1 MILGGPFAARFGSQM
16 YHCACKLQPAE
27 RHPDRVAVGVHRSAA
42 PGADNGT
49 TTDTTDAWPRAGC
62 RLRQSCPPGSSAIA
76 KPPGGTV
83 IASFAPVATST
94 SRDSSSKSP
103 RLS

>member
-1 MILGGPFAARFGSQM
+1 MASAKAGTPGSRGTRQRNTQDAARRTSDGDS
-16 YHCACKLQPAE
+16 
-27 RHPDRVAVGVHRSAA
+27 SAA
-42 PGADNGT
+42 SSLLLSFEMEQRA
-49 TTDTTDAWPRAGC
+49 DTTDARSRAGC
-62 RLRQSCPPGSSAIA
+62 RLRQSCPPGGSAIA

-83 IASFAPVATST
+83 IASFASVATST